1 METSFLID
9 CSEVQSGHCYGPD
22 VCWVDICTFNKSHDN
37 EYCQHN
43 LQSRTARCA
52 DKERKKER
60 IRKSN
65 DKQILLTEK
74 NKGLQ
79 NLKEKI

>member
-1 METSFLID
+1 MATSFLID

-22 VCWVDICTFNKSHDN
+22 VCWVDICTFYYKSHDN

-52 DKERKKER
+52 NREG
-60 IRKSN
+60 
-65 DKQILLTEK
+65 K
-74 NKGLQ
+74 NS
-79 NLKEKI
+79 KIKW